1 MIRKLE
7 LNDIPRVAE
16 IQIYAWRIYDKGVL
30 SDEYLFKDMLVVKR
44 MEYFEKF
51 VKKNNSEMYVF
62 DDGIVKAFLTVGRCK
77 DEDKADSLQ
86 IRSIYVDPF
95 FQRNGIGSL
104 LIEHFENIARQRNF
118 TEVCLWVME
127 HNQKARTF
135 YEKFDYAP
143 DGKKVTYD
151 LGTSEMRYVK
161 TL

>member
-16 IQIYAWRIYDKGVL
+16 IQIYAWRVSDRGVL
-30 SDEYLFKDMLVVKR
+30 TDEYLFKDMLVVKR
-44 MEYFEKF
+44 MEYFEKC
-51 VKKNNSEMYVF
+51 VKDNDEIYVY
-62 DDGIVKAFLTVGRCK
+62 DDGVVKAFLTVGKCK
-77 DEDKADSLQ
+77 DEDKTSAFMMW
-86 IRSIYVDPF
+86 SIYVDPF

-118 TEVCLWVME
+118 TGACLWVME
-127 HNQKARTF
+127 HNQNARTF

-143 DGKKVTYD
+143 DGKKETYN

-161 TL
+161 IL